1 MRNRSLATTMWH
13 ALLGLALCLPMAKP
27 VAAKETAAATAHLR
41 LSIVLVRHGIRVPTQ
56 PGSELDRYSAQPWP
70 HWPVAAGQLT
80 PHGRAGMQALGARY
94 RALLA
99 QPLGLPARG
108 CAGTEQIVA
117 IADSTARNH
126 ASAQALLQGMA
137 PDCAVHYQALPEG
150 ERNALFDGG
159 KAPAPPVR
167 LEAETR
173 AQLAHLQAV
182 LSGCQHGRCVVPPP
196 DSLLYDPATRDGSPA
211 AASTLKLAGGLAED
225 LMLEDVEGFDAAQ
238 LGWGRMDR
246 AAVGQLITLHNAS
259 FAQSKRP
266 LPAARAAAS
275 NLLAHLLATVQA
287 AVGQAPSVAVL
298 APPSTRLLVLV
309 GHDTNLATLG
319 GLLGVDWH
327 RSDRP
332 DDYPPGGALVL
343 DVLERDGAPL
353 LRVRTLMPS
362 LAALRS
368 GRLDGDAL
376 ASSTLVLPGCHGQ
389 ALCPLPVALAWLRTR
404 IDSAQVQVAL
414 PAMQSWPAQ
423 P

>member
-1 MRNRSLATTMWH
+1 MHNRSFAGTMRH

-27 VAAKETAAATAHLR
+27 VVAKETAAATAHLR
-41 LSIVLVRHGIRVPTQ
+41 LTIVLVRHGIRAPTQ

-70 HWPVAAGQLT
+70 HWPVATGQLT

-94 RALLA
+94 RALFA
-99 QPLGLPARG
+99 PPLGLAASG
-108 CAGTEQIVA
+108 CAGTEQIVT

-137 PDCAVHYQALPEG
+137 PGCAVHYQALPEG
-150 ERNALFDGG
+150 ERTVLFDGG
-159 KAPAPPVR
+159 KAPTPPVR

-182 LSGCQHGRCVVPPP
+182 LSACQHGRCATPPP
-196 DSLLYDPATRDGSPA
+196 TRLLYEPATRDGSPA
-211 AASTLKLAGGLAED
+211 AASTLKLAGGLAEN
-225 LMLEDVEGFDAAQ
+225 LMLEDIEGFDAAQ
-238 LGWGRMDR
+238 LGWGRVDR
-246 AAVGQLITLHNAS
+246 AAVAQLIALHNTS

-266 LPAARAAAS
+266 LPVATAAAS

-287 AVGQAPSVAVL
+287 AVGQTPSVAAL

-309 GHDTNLATLG
+309 GHDTTLATLG
-319 GLLGVDWH
+319 GLLGVQWH

-343 DVLERDGAPL
+343 DVFERDGMSL

-362 LAALRS
+362 LAALRR
-368 GRLDGDAL
+368 GRFDGDAL

-404 IDSAQVQVAL
+404 IDPAQVQVAL
-414 PAMQSWPAQ
+414 PAMQSWPAS

>member
-1 MRNRSLATTMWH
+1 MRNCSFAGTMRH
-13 ALLGLALCLPMAKP
+13 ALLGLALCMPMAKP
-27 VAAKETAAATAHLR
+27 VVAKETAAATTHLR
-41 LSIVLVRHGIRVPTQ
+41 LTIVLVRHGIRAPTQ

-94 RALLA
+94 RALFA
-99 QPLGLPARG
+99 PPLGLAASG
-108 CAGTEQIVA
+108 CAGTEQIVT

-137 PDCAVHYQALPEG
+137 PGCAVHYQALPEG
-150 ERNALFDGG
+150 ERTVLFDGG
-159 KAPAPPVR
+159 KAP
-167 LEAETR
+167 T
-173 AQLAHLQAV
+173 
-182 LSGCQHGRCVVPPP
+182 PPP
-196 DSLLYDPATRDGSPA
+196 TRLLYEPATRDGSPA
-211 AASTLKLAGGLAED
+211 AASTLKLAGGLAEN
-225 LMLEDVEGFDAAQ
+225 LMLEDIEGFDAAQ
-238 LGWGRMDR
+238 LGWGRVDR
-246 AAVGQLITLHNAS
+246 AAVAQLIALHNTS

-266 LPAARAAAS
+266 LPVATAAAS

-287 AVGQAPSVAVL
+287 AVGQTPSVAAL

-309 GHDTNLATLG
+309 GHDTTLATLG
-319 GLLGVDWH
+319 GLLGVQWH

-343 DVLERDGAPL
+343 DVFERDGMPL

-368 GRLDGDAL
+368 GRFDGDAL

-404 IDSAQVQVAL
+404 IDPAQVQTAL
-414 PAMQSWPAQ
+414 PELRAWPAGS
-423 P
+423 

>member
-1 MRNRSLATTMWH
+1 MRNRSLARTMRH

-27 VAAKETAAATAHLR
+27 VSAKQTAAATAHLR
-41 LSIVLVRHGIRVPTQ
+41 LTIVLVRHGIRAPTQ
-56 PGSELDRYSAQPWP
+56 PGSALDRDSALPWP
-70 HWPVAAGQLT
+70 HWPVGAGQLT

-94 RALLA
+94 RALFA
-99 QPLGLPARG
+99 PSLGLAASG
-108 CAGTEQIVA
+108 CAGTEQIVT

-137 PDCAVHYQALPEG
+137 PGCAVHYQALPEG
-150 ERNALFDGG
+150 ERNALFEGG

-182 LSGCQHGRCVVPPP
+182 LSGCQHGRCAAPPP
-196 DSLLYDPATRDGSPA
+196 ARLLYEPATRDGSPA
-211 AASTLKLAGGLAED
+211 AASTLKLAGGLAEN

-238 LGWGRMDR
+238 LGWGQVDR
-246 AAVGQLITLHNAS
+246 AAVAQLIALHNTS

-266 LPAARAAAS
+266 LPVATAAA
-275 NLLAHLLATVQA
+275 L
-287 AVGQAPSVAVL
+287 APS
-298 APPSTRLLVLV
+298 STRLLVLV

-319 GLLGVDWH
+319 GLLGVQWH

-343 DVLERDGAPL
+343 DLLERDGAPL
-353 LRVRTLMPS
+353 LRVRTLMPGLS
-362 LAALRS
+362 ALRS
-368 GRLDGDAL
+368 GRLDDEAL

-404 IDSAQVQVAL
+404 IDPARVQVAL
-414 PAMQSWPAQ
+414 PAMQSWPV
-423 P
+423 PP

>member
-1 MRNRSLATTMWH
+1 MRH

-27 VAAKETAAATAHLR
+27 VSAKQTAAATAHLR
-41 LSIVLVRHGIRVPTQ
+41 LTIVLVRHGIRAPTQ
-56 PGSELDRYSAQPWP
+56 PGSALDRDSALPWP
-70 HWPVAAGQLT
+70 HWPVGAGQLT

-94 RALLA
+94 RALFA
-99 QPLGLPARG
+99 PSLGLAASG
-108 CAGTEQIVA
+108 CAGTEQIVT

-137 PDCAVHYQALPEG
+137 PGCAVHYQALPEG
-150 ERNALFDGG
+150 ERNALFEGG

-182 LSGCQHGRCVVPPP
+182 LSGCQHGRCAAPPP
-196 DSLLYDPATRDGSPA
+196 ARLLYEPATRDGSPA
-211 AASTLKLAGGLAED
+211 AASTLKLAGGLAEN

-238 LGWGRMDR
+238 LGWGQVDR
-246 AAVGQLITLHNAS
+246 AAVAQLIALHNTS

-266 LPAARAAAS
+266 LPVATAAA
-275 NLLAHLLATVQA
+275 L
-287 AVGQAPSVAVL
+287 APS
-298 APPSTRLLVLV
+298 STRLLVLV

-319 GLLGVDWH
+319 GLLGVQWH

-343 DVLERDGAPL
+343 DLLERDGAPL
-353 LRVRTLMPS
+353 LRVRTLMPGLS
-362 LAALRS
+362 ALRS
-368 GRLDGDAL
+368 GRLDDEAL

-404 IDSAQVQVAL
+404 IDPARVQVAL
-414 PAMQSWPAQ
+414 PAMQSWPV
-423 P
+423 PP